1 MRWKGIIAFSII
13 VIILVIFA
21 FFFADNL
28 VKGTLESLG
37 SGVVGAKV
45 EIGRFEASFFKLL
58 LRVNSLQIANPN
70 DEWQNMIEIKD
81 MRFKMDWSALLQK
94 KIVINEMA
102 IDCILRNT
110 KRTISGKLPADMP
123 ENPKPPKQDFSGEQ
137 KSLNDELKNMPV
149 IQMTKGEKKANV
161 DDIVNADKLSAL
173 TEIKNINNDLDT
185 KNNSAQTSMENLKVF
200 ERLNEIKKDIDGI
213 DLSEK
218 NPAKLAREF
227 KKLKDIK
234 NDIDEL
240 KDNLTKTDKGIQ
252 MNFDGI
258 ANSIK
263 RIDQVKVQDCANIV
277 NSLSNVNDL
286 KKEDISRLLFGPIWL
301 DRINGFLYWFDLVK
315 GLLPMPS
322 IEKKPEFDRKFR
334 GIDVEFPK
342 YNSYPGFLLKTAS
355 LSTGFSNN
363 PDELKFQG
371 KIEGI
376 TSNPALYGKPAII
389 SLKGTKPD
397 FVLEAIFDHTKS
409 IGNDSAKF
417 AINNIDIKGFSLAKS
432 LSFLPAKISQGMA
445 DITAT
450 ITSEGNRIELDM
462 NIMPKGVVFASEDIP
477 ADDVA
482 KEIAQV
488 ISSALDL
495 KIEAKIFIEKSRISF
510 KITSSIDQIISDCFK
525 KIANARLEETKQEVK
540 KKIDG
545 LVDNQRDELLKNF
558 QSKKGAIDSLI
569 KNKTSD
575 IAESIQYLK
584 AKTDK

>member
-1 MRWKGIIAFSII
+1 MRWKGIIVFSII
-13 VIILVIFA
+13 VVVLVIFA
-21 FFFADNL
+21 FFFTDNL
-28 VKGTLESLG
+28 VKSTLESLG
-37 SGVVGAKV
+37 SGVAGAKV
-45 EIGRFEASFFKLL
+45 EIGRFEASFLKLL
-58 LRVNSLQIANPN
+58 LRVSSLQVANPD
-70 DEWQNMIEIKD
+70 DEWENLIEIKD
-81 MRFKMDWSALLQK
+81 MRFKMDWPALLQK

-110 KRTISGKLPADMP
+110 KRTSSGKLPVDIT
-123 ENPKPPKQDFSGEQ
+123 ETLKPQRQDFSGEQ
-137 KSLNDELKNMPV
+137 KSLSDELKSMPI
-149 IQMTKGEKKANV
+149 IQMTKGNKKTNV
-161 DDIVNADKLSAL
+161 DDIVSTDKLSSS
-173 TEIKNINNDLDT
+173 TEIKKINTELDT
-185 KNNSAQTSMENLKVF
+185 KNNSAQTSMENLKVS
-200 ERLNEIKKDIDGI
+200 ERIGKIKNNIDAL

-218 NPAKLAREF
+218 NPAKLSKEL

-234 NDIDEL
+234 SDIDEL
-240 KDNLTKTDKGIQ
+240 KDNLTKTNNGIEAD
-252 MNFDGI
+252 FSGI

-263 RIDQVKVQDCANIV
+263 HIDQLKEQDCANII
-277 NSLSNVNDL
+277 NSIANTKNL

-301 DRINGFLYWFDLVK
+301 EKINDFLYWFNLIK
-315 GLLPMPS
+315 EFLPLPS
-322 IEKKPEFDRKFR
+322 MERKPGAKQGFN

-342 YNSYPGFLLKTAS
+342 LNSYPGFLLKTAS

-371 KIEGI
+371 KIEGV

-417 AINNIDIKGFSLAKS
+417 VINNLDIKGFSLAKS
-432 LSFLPAKISQGMA
+432 LSFLPAKISQGTA

-450 ITSEGNRIELDM
+450 ITSEGNKIEM
-462 NIMPKGVVFASEDIP
+462 NMNVMPKGIVFAAEDIP
-477 ADDVA
+477 ADEVA
-482 KEIAQV
+482 KEIAQA

-495 KIEAKIFIEKSRISF
+495 KIEAKISIEKSRVSF
-510 KITSSIDQIISDCFK
+510 KITSSIDQIILDCFR

-540 KKIDG
+540 KKIDE
-545 LVDNQRDELLKNF
+545 LVDNQRGELLKNF

-569 KNKTSD
+569 KSKTSD
-575 IAESIQYLK
+575 ITESIQYLK